1 MISRGK
7 SIISK
12 SCIIGLS
19 LFLSA
24 CFGPAHNPDHVNV
37 QMHGLSKP
45 VHTQTVNSNAVTVQK
60 GDTLYALSKRHNA
73 SVRGLIDQNHL
84 QPPYALSVGQKL
96 SLPKMN
102 NYKVQKGDTLYSISK
117 TFSVSQ
123 AQIVSMNSLKEPYT
137 VQLGQELKLGSPPS
151 SQGNYRVLQTASAI
165 TPKQVPKQM
174 ASARAPLRPQ
184 PKPVFTP
191 ASRAGGKFTWPVK
204 GQLLSGFG
212 PKAGGLHN
220 DGINIAATRGAPVK
234 AAENGVVAY
243 AGNELKG
250 FGNLVL
256 IKHSDGYMT
265 AYAHLDKI
273 TQGKGAIV
281 KKGQSIATV
290 GTSGGMKRPQL
301 HFELRRGKKPINPNQ
316 FLSG

>member
-1 MISRGK
+1 MINREK
-7 SIISK
+7 KIISK
-12 SCIIGLS
+12 SCLIGFT

-24 CFGPAHNPDHVNV
+24 CFGPAHNPNHVNV
-37 QMHGLSKP
+37 HMHGLSKP
-45 VHTQTVNSNAVTVQK
+45 AHTQAVRSNVLTVQK
-60 GDTLYALSKRHNA
+60 GDTLYALSKRHNT
-73 SVRGLIDQNHL
+73 SLRGLIDQNHL

-96 SLPKMN
+96 SLPKMVS
-102 NYKVQKGDTLYSISK
+102 YKVQKGDTLYSISK

-123 AQIVSMNSLKEPYT
+123 AQIVSMNGMKEPYSLH
-137 VQLGQELKLGSPPS
+137 LGQELNLGGTS
-151 SQGNYRVLQTASAI
+151 SNGNYRVIETAS
-165 TPKQVPKQM
+165 TTPPKQISRQV
-174 ASARAPLRPQ
+174 SAAHGPVRPQ

-191 ASRAGGKFTWPVK
+191 TARAGGKFSWPAS
-204 GQLLSGFG
+204 GRILSGFG

-220 DGINIAATRGAPVK
+220 DGINIAAPRGTPVK

-273 TQGKGAIV
+273 TQGKGTIV
-281 KKGQSIATV
+281 KKGQNIATI
-290 GTSGGMKRPQL
+290 GTSGGMKTPQL